1 MNDTMAK
8 TQNPLVS
15 LIGGIVFTM
24 ILVIVVP
31 VLVYVVIEPILT
43 PIIEDAFG
51 SDTYPWLFSSSISAV
66 VMFIVLILFMLL
78 LGGGAILKRFGLI
91 GIVGL
96 VVAFWLL
103 GDIKGAIIPIAVVI
117 LVWIITVIRK
127 KK

>member
-1 MNDTMAK
+1 MAEGR
-8 TQNPLVS
+8 NPLIS

-31 VLVYVVIEPILT
+31 VIVYVVIEPILT

-51 SDTYPWLFSSSISAV
+51 TETYPWLFSSSISAV
-66 VMFIVLILFMLL
+66 VMFIVLVLFMLL

-103 GDIKGAIIPIAVVI
+103 GDIEGAIIPIAIVI
-117 LVWIITVIRK
+117 LVWIISLIRGK
-127 KK
+127 K